1 MARTLRFDAQLPVV
15 AMEFEDVAGRSL
27 CCALK
32 VAGRSHGEAND
43 SFRVLE
49 IRSVLSGR
57 LCIIRAVSFYGGW
70 RLRGF
75 HAAAVSVG
83 HFEWCAGA
91 FALCRAALASK
102 RSLAGCSARIA
113 HPAALHLPGFGSGA

>member
-1 MARTLRFDAQLPVV
+1 M
-15 AMEFEDVAGRSL
+15 
-27 CCALK
+27 
-32 VAGRSHGEAND
+32 H
-43 SFRVLE
+43 
-49 IRSVLSGR
+49 
-57 LCIIRAVSFYGGW
+57 
-70 RLRGF
+70 GF

-91 FALCRAALASK
+91 FALRRAALASK